1 MYNSKKKKIGQ
12 RINAA
17 LASSNITQK
26 VLAKQLE
33 VTDNTVSYWCNGHR
47 VPNIEQLI
55 KISSFLSVST
65 DYLLGLSNVPT
76 TDLNIREIC
85 EYTGLSE
92 KSVCNLN
99 NQRGMVQFDV
109 FGKEHSTGIMEI
121 INFFLEDNALA
132 PFSSILIYKTLM
144 ERALYELKENM
155 IKCKEGIV
163 SLNDEEL
170 KKSAIFNLFIANED
184 FKRKIDELVT
194 SRQEYEDLYNC
205 YKNEIEMLLK
215 KIGDDNGND

>member
-1 MYNSKKKKIGQ
+1 
-12 RINAA
+12 
-17 LASSNITQK
+17 
-26 VLAKQLE
+26 
-33 VTDNTVSYWCNGHR
+33 
-47 VPNIEQLI
+47 
-55 KISSFLSVST
+55 
-65 DYLLGLSNVPT
+65 
-76 TDLNIREIC
+76 
-85 EYTGLSE
+85 
-92 KSVCNLN
+92 
-99 NQRGMVQFDV
+99 MVQFDV